1 MTVGFL
7 YGLIST
13 SRKFH
18 KQPPPSKDSDDETP
32 ATTMMKHKLSLLR
45 NGYTRYLISASGL
58 IAAAAFGKS
67 WHPYVSAGV
76 ITTCASIMASSI
88 AFPFFQVP
96 NMVSSI
102 YFGEVK
108 PVALSLI
115 DGTGVFLTAPIWKIF
130 TGMLL
135 PSFGWTF
142 SWSMIAMTVGLC
154 GTLLM
159 KTMPKVLQLQ
169 YEQDEALK
177 AQAQP

>member
-1 MTVGFL
+1 
-7 YGLIST
+7 
-13 SRKFH
+13 
-18 KQPPPSKDSDDETP
+18 
-32 ATTMMKHKLSLLR
+32 
-45 NGYTRYLISASGL
+45 
-58 IAAAAFGKS
+58 
-67 WHPYVSAGV
+67 
-76 ITTCASIMASSI
+76 
-88 AFPFFQVP
+88 
-96 NMVSSI
+96 
-102 YFGEVK
+102 
-108 PVALSLI
+108 VALSLI